1 MALPIVDVRDYYVE
15 NLIRRQGEVQI
26 SNGRHLQ
33 TNERVTVRR
42 LQFSTN
48 LGLIARSL
56 AIQAQLQG
64 PGIAKLL
71 GFRYVPVEE
80 YPIYWLEP
88 LYQSGTIDQLIREAH
103 IKSFRPQFGPTT
115 ISKVIFGLAAIMAR
129 LHSLRIIHRDLRPS
143 NVYLNDAGEPELG
156 GFDAARYVGKNDKKL
171 TTGMGAALYMA
182 PELFDDV
189 DPYGFPIDVY
199 AYATILYQFFTDKN
213 TMGGKPPPNQLILM
227 IWVGQDHKR
236 FDRQPEIPECFWDLI
251 AKCWLDDQRERPTFD
266 HIFKL
271 LASSDDFVFPG
282 TDLEQFKEYRD
293 RISRQMTEAP
303 PPNFTDIIAQFRRLG
318 INTESANGV
327 TPRD

>member
-26 SNGRHLQ
+26 SNGRHLE

-48 LGLIARSL
+48 LAVTARAL

-103 IKSFRPQFGPTT
+103 VKSFRPQFGPTT
-115 ISKVIFGLAAIMAR
+115 VSKVIFGIAAIMYR

-143 NVYLNDAGEPELG
+143 NIYLNDNGEPELG
-156 GFDAARYVGKNDKKL
+156 GFDFARYVGPNDKKL

-236 FDRQPEIPECFWDLI
+236 FDRQPEIPECVWNLI
-251 AKCWLDDQRERPTFD
+251 ERSWLENQRERPTFEE
-266 HIFKL
+266 IFGL
-271 LASSDDFVFPG
+271 MRSSDDYVYPG
-282 TDLEQFKEYRD
+282 TDLEQFREYRD
-293 RISRQMTEAP
+293 RIAQQMATAP
-303 PPNFTDIIAQFRRLG
+303 KPNHQDIIAQFRRLG
-318 INTESANGV
+318 INTDQAQGV
-327 TPRD
+327 TPRE